1 VSIDPTV
8 IEKAVVELVVLGLT
22 LYVASG
28 RKRAE
33 RIDRHLEAT
42 DATVQAHA
50 VEIATLQ
57 ERTDGTNK
65 RLDEQAETLRDMD
78 KKLDRLIER
87 SS

>member
-1 VSIDPTV
+1 VSIDPSV
-8 IEKAVVELVVLGLT
+8 IEKGVVELVVLGLT

-42 DATVQAHA
+42 DETVGRHA
-50 VEIATLQ
+50 VEIATLK
-57 ERTDGTNK
+57 ERTDGTNR

-78 KKLDRLIER
+78 QKLDRLIER